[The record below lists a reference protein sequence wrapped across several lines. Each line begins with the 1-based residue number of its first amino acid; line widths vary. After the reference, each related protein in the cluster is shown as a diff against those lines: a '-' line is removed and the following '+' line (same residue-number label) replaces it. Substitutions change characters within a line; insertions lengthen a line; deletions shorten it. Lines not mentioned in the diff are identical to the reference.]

1 MFNFFFQDKNVW
13 ITLIKKL
20 KEDNKLPVVAFT
32 FSRNRCNEN
41 ASKLKLKLK
50 LKDLQLTTTLEKY
63 SIRNFIRKSISV
75 LNDQDRQLPQV
86 RL

>member
-20 KEDNKLPVVAFT
+20 KEDNTLPVVAFT

-50 LKDLQLTTTLEKY
+50 NLHLTTPLEKF
-63 SIRNFIRKSISV
+63 SIRNFIQKSISV

>member
-1 MFNFFFQDKNVW
+1 M
-13 ITLIKKL
+13 IKKL